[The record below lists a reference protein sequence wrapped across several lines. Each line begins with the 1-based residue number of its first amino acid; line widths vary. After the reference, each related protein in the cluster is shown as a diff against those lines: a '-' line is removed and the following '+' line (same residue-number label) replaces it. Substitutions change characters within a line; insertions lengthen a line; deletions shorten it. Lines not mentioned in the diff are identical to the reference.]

1 MINPKTVLII
11 IMAAGLALTGWWV
24 RGILS
29 ARDAA
34 QAAARAARQ
43 GEAAYAEEA
52 KGQKEGLKNRTATV
66 EQITEAA
73 HNLEGQ
79 IDALP
84 DDDDTNW
91 GDCRLPGD
99 LACLLR

>member
-1 MINPKTVLII
+1 MINPKTVVILI
-11 IMAAGLALTGWWV
+11 MDAGLAAVGWWV
-24 RGILS
+24 RGGFA

-34 QAAARAARQ
+34 LSAAETAGRAA
-43 GEAAYAEEA
+43 AAYAEEA
-52 KGQKEGLKNRTATV
+52 RGQKEGLKNRTATV

-73 HNLEGQ
+73 HTLEGK

-84 DDDDTNW
+84 ADADKDW